1 MVTPDRAGEP
11 PALSAR
17 AVRVVVEGER
27 SGALRRRRA
36 LRGLEGFTIDVAPG
50 EDVHLVGAPDS
61 GVLEAIEVLSG
72 ARVPDSG
79 RLAIEG
85 REVPEPGR
93 RAREL
98 WARVGLLGA
107 PPAAA
112 ASRRTVLEVVA
123 DDLRRREPNPVKGV
137 QPGHRERAAGI
148 LAAVA
153 VPSQV
158 QAQRERDVARGDL
171 SRVWLAR
178 LEAQQPAVVI
188 VGPPGG
194 TPLLD
199 SRDDTDDPDLVESVL
214 ARLREQ
220 AGAAILRSGHT
231 LPGTL
236 SAHERV
242 LVLCGGRVVEV
253 LDRDGLAHPL
263 HPWTRALQAGRSA
276 AVPRPEPSD
285 PGCPFRQGCDR
296 AQARCG
302 ERMPELTRP
311 LGATHPVACWF
322 PEDPRPGR
330 RAGAGVAGSTESAWS
345 VAAPTPTSHGDEPTA
360 HEFVEG

>member
-1 MVTPDRAGEP
+1 MVTPERAGEP

-17 AVRVVVEGER
+17 AVRVVVEGDR

-50 EDVHLVGAPDS
+50 EVVHLVGAPDS
-61 GVLEAIEVLSG
+61 GVVEAIEVLSG
-72 ARVPDSG
+72 SRAPDAG

-98 WARVGLLGA
+98 WARVALLGA
-107 PPAAA
+107 PPATG

-123 DDLRRREPNPVKGV
+123 DDVRRRDPNPAKSV
-137 QPGHRERAAGI
+137 QPGHRERAAEI
-148 LAAVA
+148 LDAVG
-153 VPSQV
+153 VPSDV
-158 QAQRERDVARGDL
+158 QARRERDVAEQDRA
-171 SRVWLAR
+171 RVWLAR
-178 LEAQQPAVVI
+178 LEAQEPAVVI

-194 TPLLD
+194 SPLLD
-199 SRDDTDDPDLVESVL
+199 ERDDTAGPDLVDSVL

-220 AGAAILRSGHT
+220 SGAALLRSGHT
-231 LPGTL
+231 LPGSL
-236 SAHERV
+236 SAQERV

-253 LDRDGLAHPL
+253 LDRDGLGHPL
-263 HPWTRALQAGRSA
+263 HPWTRALQAGRPA
-276 AVPRPEPSD
+276 AVPRPDLAD

-296 AQARCG
+296 AQSRCA

-330 RAGAGVAGSTESAWS
+330 RGAAGAVGAPESGWS
-345 VAAPTPTSHGDEPTA
+345 ADAPQPPAHGDEPTA